1 LAISPYR
8 ILASAFP
15 GQHERRLHVEKVEGF
30 GSNSF
35 TENHATSFGLLVYV
49 SCGIK
54 RRYPDAM
61 LAGLLDSQPVG
72 VYATAQLIRDAM
84 CSR

>member
-1 LAISPYR
+1 MS
-8 ILASAFP
+8 
-15 GQHERRLHVEKVEGF
+15 GLHVKKVEGF

-35 TENHATSFGLLVYV
+35 TESHATSSGLLVYV
-49 SCGIK
+49 SCGSK

-72 VYATAQLIRDAM
+72 GYATAQLIQDAM
-84 CSR
+84 CSRWCGKNPMHRVLP